1 MWDTIFKL
9 INSTSLCAHHSLLQF
24 KVVHRTHISKTKL
37 SRFHPDVDPCC
48 KEEASLI
55 HIFWTC
61 PSLEKYWREAF
72 QTLSLIV
79 NLDIE
84 PKPLVTLFG
93 NKGEVDGH
101 LRPAKWP
108 TLLFASLLARCAML
122 LMWRDAA
129 LPTHAQ
135 WLRDVMTCLNLEKI
149 HYSIRNSKEKFQKSV
164 GTFSG
169 ILSWFSIKLRTGSL
183 THTLLSVP
191 MSAIPSA
198 EIGPLSDACFWPI
211 CGFIIRAQAG
221 LDLWGPY
228 CFSSGYFY
236 FLGSKAW
243 GAEGTCMYPRTSGA
257 RNPTVI
263 VVKDFYFSPDKS
275 GAVG

>member
-1 MWDTIFKL
+1 MNIGDALLNLQPSHRGLISFICNKRQGIRQAPLDNIKIAWDQDLNLSLSEEIWDTIFKL

-48 KEEASLI
+48 NKYKREEASLI

-93 NKGEVDGH
+93 NTGEVNGH

-108 TLLFASLLARCAML
+108 TLSFASLLARCAML

-169 ILSWFSIKLRTGSL
+169 ILS
-183 THTLLSVP
+183 
-191 MSAIPSA
+191 
-198 EIGPLSDACFWPI
+198 
-211 CGFIIRAQAG
+211 
-221 LDLWGPY
+221 
-228 CFSSGYFY
+228 
-236 FLGSKAW
+236 
-243 GAEGTCMYPRTSGA
+243 
-257 RNPTVI
+257 
-263 VVKDFYFSPDKS
+263 
-275 GAVG
+275 